1 MNQEY
6 RLKKGQGFALQHL
19 WAALTQWLPRGYSF
33 FSAVRKKV
41 QDDALS
47 LRAMGLTYVTLLS
60 LVPLLPKICAF
71 SSLRWSR

>member
-6 RLKKGQGFALQHL
+6 RLKKGQSFALQYL

-60 LVPLLPKICAF
+60 LVPQIP
-71 SSLRWSR
+71 